1 MSINRVGKQTIS
13 VNGVPIRLTD
23 ERWEHI
29 IDGHADLANYRDD
42 VLDVVQHPDEVRF
55 GYGGA
60 LIALR
65 GYGKQRYLAV
75 IYKEISVDDG
85 FIITARFAHK
95 KPGGK
100 ILWRKH

>member
-1 MSINRVGKQTIS
+1 MSVNRFEIAIS
-13 VNGVPIRLTD
+13 VNGVLVRLTD
-23 ERWEHI
+23 ERWSHI
-29 IDGHADLANYRDD
+29 IDGHANLANYRDD
-42 VLDVVQHPDEVRF
+42 VLDVVQHPDEVRS

-75 IYKEISVDDG
+75 IYKEISADDG
-85 FIITARFAHK
+85 FIITARFARK
-95 KPGGK
+95 KPGGR

>member
-1 MSINRVGKQTIS
+1 MFNRFEIAIS
-13 VNGVPIRLTD
+13 VNNVPIRLTD
-23 ERWEHI
+23 ERWNHI
-29 IDGHADLANYRDD
+29 IDGHADLANYRGD
-42 VLDVVQHPDEVRF
+42 VLDVVQYPDEVRS

-75 IYKEISVDDG
+75 IYKEISANDG
-85 FIITARFAHK
+85 FIITARFVRK
-95 KPGGK
+95 KTGGR